1 MKIKSILVSQPKPEN
16 DKSPYSDLAQKLSL
30 RIDFRPFVQVEG
42 VSVKDFRKS
51 RVDITQHSAIIL
63 TSRTAVDHFFKMCE
77 NLKIMINDA
86 WKFFC
91 TSEAIS
97 FYLQKYVV
105 YRKRK
110 IFYSNGRFDD
120 LLKMIVQHPD
130 ENYLLPLSN
139 VHKQEIPDKLD
150 AANIKYTKAILHKTV
165 CADLSDLKD
174 VDYNMLVFFSP
185 SGIASLKQNFPDFVQ
200 NETCIAAFGPST
212 AKAVENHGLRL
223 DVGAPTPEFPSMT
236 MALEHFITEY
246 NKKDKVKK

>member
-16 DKSPYSDLAQKLSL
+16 EKSPYFDLAQKLSL

-51 RVDITQHSAIIL
+51 RVDISQHSAIIL

-77 NLKIMINDA
+77 NLKIMINDN

-110 IFYSNGRFDD
+110 IFYSNGTFDD
-120 LLKMIVQHPD
+120 LLKMIIQHPD
-130 ENYLLPLSN
+130 EKYLLPLSN
-139 VHKQEIPDKLD
+139 VHKQDIPNKLD
-150 AANIKYTKAILHKTV
+150 KANIKYTKAILHKTV

-174 VDYNMLVFFSP
+174 VNYDMLVFFSP
-185 SGIASLKQNFPDFVQ
+185 SGIVSLKQNFPDFIQ
-200 NETCIAAFGPST
+200 NEKLIAAFGPST
-212 AKAVENHGLRL
+212 AKAVESNGLRL
-223 DVGAPTPEFPSMT
+223 DIKAPTIQHPSMT
-236 MALEHFITEY
+236 MALENFITEF
-246 NKKDKVKK
+246 NKKERTKK